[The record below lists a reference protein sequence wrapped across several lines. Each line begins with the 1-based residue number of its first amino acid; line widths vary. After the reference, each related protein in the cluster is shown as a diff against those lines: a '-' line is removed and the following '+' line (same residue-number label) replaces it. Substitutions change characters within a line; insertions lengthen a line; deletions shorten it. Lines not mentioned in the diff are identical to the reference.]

1 MKKALFFIVALASVA
16 IGCTKSEVIKA
27 PGRGREIKFDT
38 YLGNVPV
45 TKAESVDTSY
55 LRRPTAESGGVHV
68 FAFLHNYIAPTT
80 GVPATGS
87 QIYNGSDSY
96 VDVTD
101 VVTTSAYMD
110 KVLTWDSEN
119 KNWDYPGVVYW
130 PDYSSTRKLAFV
142 AYALN
147 AETTVGT
154 EKLIEWETDSNVA
167 ANEKSGHPDG
177 QSYTKFTY
185 TVPNTV
191 KDQKDLLVTP
201 FEANQGLDENANASA
216 VQLNFKHLLSRVGFQ
231 VVANQDGD
239 VDIDIKEIT
248 LHGKFPRQGKV
259 NLKGNGVI
267 DPITSEDDANAA
279 YVDEYAFFQSEDYYF
294 STKSSKT
301 AANIFENR
309 RITTNTEIVPNDGEN
324 EGHSEIVIDTLTND
338 SNRFMMIMPS
348 VQPKNDADGD
358 GVYELD
364 TENGLPGAYIEVV
377 YQLTDADEQTARVA
391 LDGWNFA
398 AGKSYTF
405 RFKVSTLSIEF
416 DVTVDSWLEHFEE
429 TDGEGNLTNGD
440 GTFTLMPIA

>member
-45 TKAESVDTSY
+45 TKAESVDTAY

-68 FAFLHNYIAPTT
+68 YAFLHTNVTDSIEVTDD
-80 GVPATGS
+80 S
-87 QIYNGSDSY
+87 QLINGSGKIL
-96 VDVTD
+96 DVSS
-101 VVTTSAYMD
+101 VPTTSAYLD
-110 KVLTWDSEN
+110 KVLTWDAAN

-147 AETTVGT
+147 AETTVGS
-154 EKLIEWETDSNVA
+154 ENLIEWEADSNVP
-167 ANEKSGHPDG
+167 ANDKSGHPEG

-216 VQLNFKHLLSRVGFQ
+216 VQLNFKHLLSRVAFQ

-259 NLKGNGVI
+259 DLKGRGVI
-267 DPITSEDDANAA
+267 DPITTEDNPDAA
-279 YVDEYAFFQSEDYYF
+279 YVEEYTFFQSEDYYF

-301 AANIFENR
+301 ATDIFENR
-309 RITTNTEIVPNDGEN
+309 RITTNTEIVPDGEPG
-324 EGHSEIVIDTLTND
+324 EGRSETVVDTLTYD
-338 SNRFMMIMPS
+338 QNRFMMIMPS
-348 VQPKNDADGD
+348 VQD
-358 GVYELD
+358 
-364 TENGLPGAYIEVV
+364 GAYLEVV
-377 YQLTDADEQTARVA
+377 YQLTDADVQTAQVA
-391 LDGWNFA
+391 LADGWNFA

-405 RFKVSTLSIEF
+405 IFKVSTLSIEF
-416 DVTVDSWLEHFEE
+416 EVDVDEWTEHFSSS
-429 TDGEGNLTNGD
+429 TDSEGNTTYPNGN
-440 GTFTLMPIA
+440 GIYTLIPM

>member
-1 MKKALFFIVALASVA
+1 MKKALFIIVALASVA
-16 IGCTKSEVIKA
+16 IGCTKSEVVKA

-38 YLGNVPV
+38 YLGNIPV
-45 TKAESVDTSY
+45 TKAESVDTTY
-55 LRRPTAESGGVHV
+55 LRRPAAESGGVHV
-68 FAFLHNYIAPTT
+68 YAFLHTKIT
-80 GVPATGS
+80 
-87 QIYNGSDSY
+87 DSI
-96 VDVTD
+96 DVTD
-101 VVTTSAYMD
+101 NSQLINGSGKILDVSSVPTNSAYMD
-110 KVLTWDSEN
+110 KILTWDTTDL
-119 KNWDYPGVVYW
+119 KWDYPGVVYW

-147 AETTVGT
+147 AETTVGS
-154 EKLIEWETDSNVA
+154 ENLIVWDNDPNVA
-167 ANEKSGHPDG
+167 ANDKSGHPEG

-185 TVPNTV
+185 TVPNAV

-201 FEANQGLDENANASA
+201 FEANQGLDENANATA
-216 VQLNFKHLLSRVGFQ
+216 VRLNFKHLLSRVGFQ

-248 LHGKFPRQGKV
+248 LYGKFPRKGKV
-259 NLKGNGVI
+259 DLMGRGAI
-267 DPITSEDDANAA
+267 APITTDVDAAA
-279 YVDEYAFFQSEDYYF
+279 EYVNEYTFFQSEKHYF

-301 AANIFENR
+301 ATNIFENR
-309 RITTNTEIVPNDGEN
+309 LITTATNLNPDDGEGGN
-324 EGHSEIVIDTLTND
+324 NTKFDVDTLTND

-348 VQPKNDADGD
+348 VQSKNDADGD

-377 YQLTDADEQTARVA
+377 YQLTDADVQTARVS
-391 LDGWNFA
+391 LDGFKFD

-429 TDGEGNLTNGD
+429 KDENGILTNGD
-440 GTFTLMPIA
+440 GTYTLMPIA

>member
-45 TKAESVDTSY
+45 TKAESVDVDY
-55 LRRPTAESGGVHV
+55 LKLSTEQSGGVHV
-68 FAFLHNYIAPTT
+68 YAFLHNYIEPTT
-80 GVPATGS
+80 GVPSNGS

-101 VVTTSAYMD
+101 IVTTSAYMD

-119 KNWDYPGVVYW
+119 GNWDYPGVVYW

-154 EKLIEWETDSNVA
+154 EKLIAWDEDPNVA
-167 ANEKSGHPDG
+167 ENEKSGHPEK

-259 NLKGNGVI
+259 DLKGNGVI
-267 DPITSEDDANAA
+267 DPITKEDNADAA
-279 YVDEYAFFQSEDYYF
+279 YVDEYTFFQSENHYF
-294 STKSSKT
+294 TTKSSKKPVDV
-301 AANIFENR
+301 FENR
-309 RITTNTEIVPNDGEN
+309 LITTNTEIVPNDGEN
-324 EGHSEIVIDTLTND
+324 EGHTEVKIETLTND
-338 SNRFMMIMPS
+338 KNRFMMIMPS
-348 VQPKNDADGD
+348 TQAKNDADDD

-364 TENGLPGAYIEVV
+364 TEKGLPGAYIEVV
-377 YQLTDADEQTARVA
+377 YQLTDADEQRARVS